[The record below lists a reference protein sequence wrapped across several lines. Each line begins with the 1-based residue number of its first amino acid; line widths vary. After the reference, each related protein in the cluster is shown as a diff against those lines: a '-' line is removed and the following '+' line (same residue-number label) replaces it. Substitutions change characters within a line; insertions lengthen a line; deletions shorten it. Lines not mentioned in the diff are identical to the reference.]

1 MFEPDHLPRGEGIVH
16 QTDFLSRGLNYL
28 KNKLEICTFR
38 IKSCLNDGC
47 VSMRYWRT
55 PSQTE
60 QTGQKPWAHMFLCIV
75 CMVFPSLDVFRNAGV
90 GQGCPA
96 ECASCDWIIF
106 PVYLFDIYIA
116 STHNGYTRCISRKEA
131 VMHTTLFLVTG
142 PGQSDCLNRYPFRRM

>member
-90 GQGCPA
+90 GNSLSPIAEVGQGCPA
-96 ECASCDWIIF
+96 GARHVTGLFF

-131 VMHTTLFLVTG
+131 VMHTTLF
-142 PGQSDCLNRYPFRRM
+142 